1 MDNALAKTKQAVSRY
16 KSRSQSDSL
25 NATKSVWAAVRFLRK
40 QLPELERK
48 DKGVTSRVARELT
61 DVLGK
66 LPMFRHIKDDKEV
79 GEALSN
85 KEQAEEHILKLEN
98 QLKTMVKELENS
110 KIDEIKGW
118 VENHAVLGQLTKT
131 LTRKMPDSTYIFL
144 FRQLKNNNIELVTSR
159 APDGRVFTRFR
170 PREFFDVKKLYRLYN
185 HRPPVG
191 AAVVVDNEL
200 QDVIGT
206 VPPAKENE
214 DQLHVISSMSKEAA
228 SQPAKSFLSNNRVLR
243 SLHELAKD
251 RKVDKGAYILLFVDA
266 EEQLDFDADDEE
278 LLASADV
285 GEDAAGDV
293 PGDESSGQESEEF
306 GEEPTHESASAE
318 ETPSEP
324 AAEVVSSEDSAPAA
338 EEAPSHSGEPKAEST
353 SAVSAGGAD
362 ALGTAKEGDAD
373 LELPTASVE
382 ESSSATS
389 VDSSLE
395 TSAETASQAAEV
407 TSEPAPEQSLS
418 DQSAALRSDA
428 GDIGSSSQ
436 AEGSESGTDTTS
448 DVADSTEHSSSQP
461 SAESSSDGLQES
473 GMQTACSEQA
483 VEEPEAQS
491 LSSDLAGEPESQSAN
506 SEDAWTGSEEAVEP
520 DSQPSDSVDT
530 DAEPSAA
537 GAVQAPGEP
546 EVEQV
551 YTPVEILTRPG
562 SDGGI
567 LTRFYA
573 NEFSDVR
580 KVFESFAGK
589 RTISGAA
596 VIRGRELVQV
606 VGNVPQATESK
617 SQLDVLILE
626 SNHAA
631 DKPTRDFMV
640 EHEILNSLHELAS
653 GHFSDPNARVL
664 LFTEEEGRLSVLTPP
679 PSPQRDERGRDNK
692 SRDRRES
699 HGHGARG
706 RDDRGR
712 NGRNQDDRRGGG
724 RENDRGRETSG
735 PAKSSPLSDF
745 RYPRDIRNGYR
756 NLTRVVGAS
765 VIGEQKSGGAVRK
778 DVRRD
783 DNRGSAG
790 GGGGRDQRFSDR
802 APRTSKSVVL
812 AAFGRTP
819 LKENVL
825 ITEETMRRLGLDFF
839 S

>member
-48 DKGVTSRVARELT
+48 DKGVTTRVARELN

-66 LPMFRHIKDDKEV
+66 LPMFRQLKEEKEV
-79 GEALSN
+79 GEDLST
-85 KEQAEEHILKLEN
+85 QPLAEEHILKLEN
-98 QLKTMVKELENS
+98 QLKAMVKDLENS

-191 AAVVVDNEL
+191 AAVVVDNKL

-206 VPPAKENE
+206 VPQAKENE

-228 SQPAKSFLSNNRVLR
+228 SQPAKSFLANNRVLQ

-266 EEQLDFDADDEE
+266 EEQIDFDADDEE
-278 LLASADV
+278 LLASADASDEA
-285 GEDAAGDV
+285 GEHASDDHAGETSEGSV
-293 PGDESSGQESEEF
+293 SEETSN
-306 GEEPTHESASAE
+306 GSEEAPAAAEEPAVE
-318 ETPSEP
+318 E
-324 AAEVVSSEDSAPAA
+324 APAA
-338 EEAPSHSGEPKAEST
+338 EDTAAAAETPAGEPSVAEV
-353 SAVSAGGAD
+353 AID
-362 ALGTAKEGDAD
+362 AASVTDETAKDDESPEETTGELPAVTNPESQNESAEPSSDESQEVESSAEGDAD
-373 LELPTASVE
+373 TGHSG
-382 ESSSATS
+382 
-389 VDSSLE
+389 D
-395 TSAETASQAAEV
+395 
-407 TSEPAPEQSLS
+407 
-418 DQSAALRSDA
+418 DQSAAHQSEA
-428 GDIGSSSQ
+428 GEIAS
-436 AEGSESGTDTTS
+436 DTTGDAAS
-448 DVADSTEHSSSQP
+448 QTENSQEDASANTEGANSEASEQS
-461 SAESSSDGLQES
+461 SAEV
-473 GMQTACSEQA
+473 AP
-483 VEEPEAQS
+483 EPEA
-491 LSSDLAGEPESQSAN
+491 
-506 SEDAWTGSEEAVEP
+506 
-520 DSQPSDSVDT
+520 
-530 DAEPSAA
+530 
-537 GAVQAPGEP
+537 
-546 EVEQV
+546 EQV

-562 SDGGI
+562 SDGGV

-596 VIRGRELVQV
+596 VIRGRELVKV
-606 VGNVPQATESK
+606 VGNVPQPAEGK
-617 SQLDVLILE
+617 SQLDILITE

-640 EHEILNSLHELAS
+640 DNEILNSLHELAS

-679 PSPQRDERGRDNK
+679 PSPQREERGRDN
-692 SRDRRES
+692 RGRGDRRDS
-699 HGHGARG
+699 GRG

-712 NGRNQDDRRGGG
+712 NGRGHDDRGRGGPG
-724 RENDRGRETSG
+724 RDDDRGRENSG

-765 VIGEQKSGGAVRK
+765 VIGEQKSSAPVRK
-778 DVRRD
+778 EVRRD
-783 DNRGSAG
+783 DNRGG
-790 GGGGRDQRFSDR
+790 GGGGNQRFNDR
-802 APRTSKSVVL
+802 TPKSSKSVVL

-819 LKENVL
+819 LKQNVL
-825 ITEETMRRLGLDFF
+825 ITEETMRRLGLEFF

>member
-48 DKGVTSRVARELT
+48 DKGVTTRVARELT

-66 LPMFRHIKDDKEV
+66 LPMFRHIKEEKEG
-79 GEALSN
+79 GEDLSS
-85 KEQAEEHILKLEN
+85 KPQAEEHILKLEN
-98 QLKTMVKELENS
+98 QLKAMVKDLENS

-191 AAVVVDNEL
+191 AAVVVDNKL

-206 VPPAKENE
+206 VPQAKENE

-228 SQPAKSFLSNNRVLR
+228 SQPAKSFLSNNRVLQ

-266 EEQLDFDADDEE
+266 EEQIDFDADDEE
-278 LLASADV
+278 LLASAD
-285 GEDAAGDV
+285 AGD
-293 PGDESSGQESEEF
+293 EAH
-306 GEEPTHESASAE
+306 GEHIAD
-318 ETPSEP
+318 
-324 AAEVVSSEDSAPAA
+324 EDSAGETEPSDEASSGAEGAA
-338 EEAPSHSGEPKAEST
+338 EEAPTAEVPAEEVPAAEAEAAEAPEAPAAEAAAEVAEESNVEEPKAEEPKAEEPKAEEPKATEEESPSDQPVAET
-353 SAVSAGGAD
+353 PVETAPTADSSDSEQSSEETTGELPAASAESQEEKSDEVQAETESSAEAGGEEI
-362 ALGTAKEGDAD
+362 GQV
-373 LELPTASVE
+373 LEATGSDD
-382 ESSSATS
+382 SSA
-389 VDSSLE
+389 
-395 TSAETASQAAEV
+395 ARQ
-407 TSEPAPEQSLS
+407 
-418 DQSAALRSDA
+418 SDA
-428 GDIGSSSQ
+428 GEIASHSS
-436 AEGSESGTDTTS
+436 DTTGDIS
-448 DVADSTEHSSSQP
+448 ADSHGDHTQETKQEGAAEQP
-461 SAESSSDGLQES
+461 
-473 GMQTACSEQA
+473 
-483 VEEPEAQS
+483 
-491 LSSDLAGEPESQSAN
+491 AGEPEA
-506 SEDAWTGSEEAVEP
+506 
-520 DSQPSDSVDT
+520 
-530 DAEPSAA
+530 
-537 GAVQAPGEP
+537 
-546 EVEQV
+546 EQV

-562 SDGGI
+562 SDGGV

-596 VIRGRELVQV
+596 VIRGRELVKV
-606 VGNVPQATESK
+606 VGNVPQAAEGK
-617 SQLDVLILE
+617 SQLDVLISE

-640 EHEILNSLHELAS
+640 ENEILNSLHELAA

-664 LFTEEEGRLSVLTPP
+664 LFTEDEGRLSVLTPP
-679 PSPQRDERGRDNK
+679 PSPQREERGRDN
-692 SRDRRES
+692 RGRGDR
-699 HGHGARG
+699 HNAGRG

-712 NGRNQDDRRGGG
+712 NGRSQDDRGRGGHG
-724 RENDRGRETSG
+724 RDDDRSRESSG
-735 PAKSSPLSDF
+735 PAKSSALADF

-765 VIGEQKSGGAVRK
+765 VIGEQKSTAPVRK
-778 DVRRD
+778 DVKRD
-783 DNRGSAG
+783 DNRGG
-790 GGGGRDQRFSDR
+790 GGGGNQRFNDR
-802 APRTSKSVVL
+802 TPRASKSVVL

-825 ITEETMRRLGLDFF
+825 ITEETMRRLGLEFF

>member
-48 DKGVTSRVARELT
+48 DKGVTTRVARELN

-66 LPMFRHIKDDKEV
+66 LPMFRQLKEEKDT
-79 GEALSN
+79 GEDLST
-85 KEQAEEHILKLEN
+85 KPLAEEHIMKLEN
-98 QLKTMVKELENS
+98 QLKAMVKDLENS

-191 AAVVVDNEL
+191 AAVVVDNKL
-200 QDVIGT
+200 QDVIGI
-206 VPPAKENE
+206 VPQAKENE

-228 SQPAKSFLSNNRVLR
+228 SQPAKSFLSNNKVLQ

-266 EEQLDFDADDEE
+266 EEQIDFDADDEE
-278 LLASADV
+278 LLASAEAGD
-285 GEDAAGDV
+285 EAAGEHSSEEHSGEAGE
-293 PGDESSGQESEEF
+293 PSGESSGDSTSGETTSPADAV
-306 GEEPTHESASAE
+306 EEPSAVE
-318 ETPSEP
+318 EPP
-324 AAEVVSSEDSAPAA
+324 AAEQVEEAPAA
-338 EEAPSHSGEPKAEST
+338 EQAPAVAETPAVEETPPSEVAPVAEETAVVQQSDTGEPVPSAGADEDTGELPAASAKPESSEAGQEISSESTESSTEASVPETAEAAPSADEQSAALQSDAGEIASDT
-353 SAVSAGGAD
+353 SSNAADSQSEQTANQEVSASD
-362 ALGTAKEGDAD
+362 KTA
-373 LELPTASVE
+373 
-382 ESSSATS
+382 
-389 VDSSLE
+389 
-395 TSAETASQAAEV
+395 
-407 TSEPAPEQSLS
+407 EPAPE
-418 DQSAALRSDA
+418 
-428 GDIGSSSQ
+428 
-436 AEGSESGTDTTS
+436 AE
-448 DVADSTEHSSSQP
+448 A
-461 SAESSSDGLQES
+461 
-473 GMQTACSEQA
+473 
-483 VEEPEAQS
+483 
-491 LSSDLAGEPESQSAN
+491 
-506 SEDAWTGSEEAVEP
+506 
-520 DSQPSDSVDT
+520 
-530 DAEPSAA
+530 
-537 GAVQAPGEP
+537 
-546 EVEQV
+546 EQV

-562 SDGGI
+562 SDGGV

-596 VIRGRELVQV
+596 VIRGRELVKV
-606 VGNVPQATESK
+606 MGNVPQPAEGR
-617 SQLDVLILE
+617 SQLDILISE

-640 EHEILNSLHELAS
+640 ENEILNSLHELAS

-679 PSPQRDERGRDNK
+679 PSPQREERGRDNK
-692 SRDRRES
+692 GRGGDRRDS
-699 HGHGARG
+699 GRG

-712 NGRNQDDRRGGG
+712 NGRGQDDRGRGGHG
-724 RENDRGRETSG
+724 RDDERRENTG
-735 PAKSSPLSDF
+735 PAKSSALADF

-765 VIGEQKSGGAVRK
+765 VIGEQKSSAPARK
-778 DVRRD
+778 EVRRD
-783 DNRGSAG
+783 DNRGG
-790 GGGGRDQRFSDR
+790 GGGGNQRFNDR
-802 APRTSKSVVL
+802 TPKASKSVVL

-819 LKENVL
+819 LKQNVL
-825 ITEETMRRLGLDFF
+825 ITEETMRRLGLEFF